1 MALAGRRVG
10 EMVVVLSGFGEG
22 GQPIKVMRRLV
33 SCRLNKAPMSD
44 KWKQG
49 PGGNRLSGGECR
61 DGMSVRGGSPAPYG
75 HLVNEVVNRRLF
87 HSPLTGL
94 GIPMG

>member
-1 MALAGRRVG
+1 VALAGRRVG

-44 KWKQG
+44 KWKQ
-49 PGGNRLSGGECR
+49 
-61 DGMSVRGGSPAPYG
+61 VW
-75 HLVNEVVNRRLF
+75 
-87 HSPLTGL
+87 
-94 GIPMG
+94 